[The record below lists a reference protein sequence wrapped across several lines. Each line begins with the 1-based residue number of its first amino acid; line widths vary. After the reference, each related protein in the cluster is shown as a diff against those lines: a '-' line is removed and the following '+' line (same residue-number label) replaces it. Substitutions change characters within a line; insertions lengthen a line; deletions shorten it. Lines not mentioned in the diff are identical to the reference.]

1 MNTAQTTLPVVTAG
15 NTFDNIAQKLIDE
28 QMASDINHL
37 LEVVESAA
45 IVNLE
50 HIDRDDNPHKVT
62 KAQVGLGNVD
72 NTSDLDKPLSNATAS
87 VIATLGNVTISAI
100 TSLRNDT
107 VSEITALKTENKSIQ
122 SAVQTL
128 DQTNQQKHQD
138 TLTLLDS
145 KITEVK
151 RLITALDNKIIS
163 ATATLKTLFAQADT
177 EIKNEITTAYQT
189 NNTQLQANIN
199 SKAPLDHN
207 HDSVYAK
214 IGTLGLTDGSV
225 KTNHIANNAI
235 TSAKIADNTIVNG
248 DIANTTITG
257 DKLVNKTITA
267 AKIADN
273 TITANQLAPNS
284 VGRDEL
290 GVTYAKG
297 VAYTDMNDLFTVFGL
312 QKPVTTAQLVKKMS
326 TNMIESRKAFF
337 QTGYVGNDYI
347 SDLPVNPA
355 FITIIYLDGNGLVL
369 EARAPGNK
377 ALWVGATNGNNFTGW
392 TKVRGEDGL
401 IYPDSINMGNLMGMM
416 FRIGSITAGSTSGIG
431 TWGLLDGNEVLQ
443 SNGSYFNIRWTK
455 NDPNHNAPTFVWVN
469 SGGTMPSS
477 SADRILACKLQ

>member
-1 MNTAQTTLPVVTAG
+1 MNTAQTTLPVATAG

-45 IVNLE
+45 IANLE

-87 VIATLGNVTISAI
+87 AMTI
-100 TSLRNDT
+100 LRNET
-107 VSEITALKTENKSIQ
+107 VS
-122 SAVQTL
+122 
-128 DQTNQQKHQD
+128 
-138 TLTLLDS
+138 LDS

-177 EIKNEITTAYQT
+177 EIKNEITTAYQR
-189 NNTQLQANIN
+189 NDTQLQAAIN
-199 SKAPLDHN
+199 GKAASNHN

-297 VAYTDMNDLFTVFGL
+297 VAHTDIYDLFTVFGL

-326 TNMIESRKAFF
+326 TNIIQSRKALF
-337 QTGYVGNDYI
+337 QTGYVGNNYI
-347 SDLPVNPA
+347 SDLPVSPA
-355 FITIIYLDGNGLVL
+355 FLTIIYLDGNGLVL
-369 EARAPGNK
+369 EARGPFGNK

-401 IYPDSINMGNLMGMM
+401 IHPDNINMGNLMGTM
-416 FRIGSITAGSTSGIG
+416 FRIGGMTAGYNSGIG
-431 TWGLLDGNEVLQ
+431 TWGLLDGNQ
-443 SNGSYFNIRWTK
+443 AFQANGSYFNIRWTK
-455 NDPNHNAPTFVWVN
+455 NDPNHNAPTWVWVN
-469 SGGTMPSS
+469 DGGTVPSS
-477 SADRILACKLQ
+477 SSDRILACKLQ

>member
-1 MNTAQTTLPVVTAG
+1 MNTAQTTLPVATAG

-45 IVNLE
+45 IANLE

-87 VIATLGNVTISAI
+87 AI
-100 TSLRNDT
+100 TTLRNET
-107 VSEITALKTENKSIQ
+107 VS
-122 SAVQTL
+122 
-128 DQTNQQKHQD
+128 
-138 TLTLLDS
+138 LDS

-177 EIKNEITTAYQT
+177 EIKNEITTAYQR
-189 NNTQLQANIN
+189 NDTQLQAAIN
-199 SKAPLDHN
+199 GKAASNHN

-297 VAYTDMNDLFTVFGL
+297 VAHTDIYDLFTVFGL

-326 TNMIESRKAFF
+326 TNIIQSRKALF
-337 QTGYVGNDYI
+337 QTGYVDNNYI
-347 SDLPVNPA
+347 SDLPVSTA
-355 FITIIYLDGNGLVL
+355 FLTIIYLDGNGLVL
-369 EARAPGNK
+369 EARAPFGNK

-392 TKVRGEDGL
+392 TKVRGVDGL
-401 IYPDSINMGNLMGMM
+401 IHPDNINMGNLMGTM
-416 FRIGSITAGSTSGIG
+416 FRIGGITAGNTSGIG
-431 TWGLLDGNEVLQ
+431 TWGLMDGNEAFQ
-443 SNGSYFNIRWTK
+443 ANGSYFNIRWTK
-455 NDPNHNAPTFVWVN
+455 NDPNHNAPTWVWVN
-469 SGGTMPSS
+469 DGGTVPSS
-477 SADRILACKLQ
+477 SSDRILACKLQ